1 MFWEFF
7 GQTSLRIGFFKK
19 MSNLPS
25 DLTDTGKDLE
35 KIYKFNFRLDIER
48 RLIDDHFHQAFACLG
63 NDVLEVNCLGNNQT
77 LFSHKP
83 HSRQGLRNDFCS

>member
-1 MFWEFF
+1 
-7 GQTSLRIGFFKK
+7 
-19 MSNLPS
+19 MSNLAANG
-25 DLTDTGKDLE
+25 TDMAYETE
-35 KIYKFNFRLDIER
+35 KNYKCNFRLDIER

-63 NDVLEVNCLGNNQT
+63 NDVLEVNCLGNIQT